1 MDDTKCV
8 RCGSDF
14 PPGGVYCP
22 VCGAR
27 RSNVGLWVKEARNAA
42 TRAIDVS
49 VEALGRA
56 SKEVE
61 PAIERIINALQPAV
75 QEIDKA
81 VQPFAE
87 TTVRT
92 ASEVADRLRPAA
104 QETAKAVTRPEL
116 RALLDRGGTPRA
128 YVGLEPSGLMH
139 IGTAF
144 VIGSKVTDL
153 VESGFHAIIYLADWH
168 AYIND
173 KLGGNL
179 DALRVCAEYF

>member
-92 ASEVADRLRPAA
+92 AKSR
-104 QETAKAVTRPEL
+104 TA
-116 RALLDRGGTPRA
+116 
-128 YVGLEPSGLMH
+128 
-139 IGTAF
+139 
-144 VIGSKVTDL
+144 
-153 VESGFHAIIYLADWH
+153 
-168 AYIND
+168 
-173 KLGGNL
+173 
-179 DALRVCAEYF
+179 